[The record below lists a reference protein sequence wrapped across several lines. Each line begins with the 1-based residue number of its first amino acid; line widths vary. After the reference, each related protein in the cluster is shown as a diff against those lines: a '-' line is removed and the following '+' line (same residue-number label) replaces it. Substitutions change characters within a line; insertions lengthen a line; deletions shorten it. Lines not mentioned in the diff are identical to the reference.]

1 MPLSAGKRDLI
12 TGVHSSAELQKPI
25 IVVVVVV
32 VVSIIDGGEEIVAAE
47 FDGNTVEGIEVDV
60 ASVLGAFEEANVGA
74 SVLLVPK
81 PPMGVKLFVGARVG
95 VAGTVGE
102 SVLVSTPSMRDVD

>member
-12 TGVHSSAELQKPI
+12 TGVHSSAELQEPI
-25 IVVVVVV
+25 IVVVV